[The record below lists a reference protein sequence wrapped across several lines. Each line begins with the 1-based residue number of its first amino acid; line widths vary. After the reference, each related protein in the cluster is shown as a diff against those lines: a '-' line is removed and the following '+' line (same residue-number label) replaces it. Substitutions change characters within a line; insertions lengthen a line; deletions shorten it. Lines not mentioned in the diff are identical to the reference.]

1 MCIYTHVYTY
11 IYGYS
16 LIKSSLQCLRSCHR
30 IHRSCPRLQ
39 EVVHVSQKLCRFHT
53 PLITFVFNCCGMD
66 GSHWVS
72 IYIYSP
78 AFCLGPLGAK
88 PQILQHFAS
97 CAKGANHLSR
107 FSKIQVFGVRLATSE
122 SGISCYNIPK
132 DSNINREHQT
142 RIAYEGFKWT
152 FGRVRDC
159 QRIQ

>member
-1 MCIYTHVYTY
+1 MGIVW
-11 IYGYS
+11 
-16 LIKSSLQCLRSCHR
+16 LRALCSVWELVIEFIEVVHLCKKLCTF
-30 IHRSCPRLQ
+30 HRSCA
-39 EVVHVSQKLCRFHT
+39 RFT
-53 PLITFVFNCCGMD
+53 PPNNFCVQLPWNGPLSL
-66 GSHWVS
+66 GGLSLS
-72 IYIYSP
+72 LSLYIYIYTYSP

-97 CAKGANHLSR
+97 CAKGANHPSR